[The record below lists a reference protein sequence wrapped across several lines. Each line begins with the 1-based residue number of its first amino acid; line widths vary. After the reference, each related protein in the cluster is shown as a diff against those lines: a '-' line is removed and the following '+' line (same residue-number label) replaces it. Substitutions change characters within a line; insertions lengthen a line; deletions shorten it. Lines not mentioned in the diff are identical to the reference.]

1 MKGQAWKVWRGTPT
15 TRRHFCSLN
24 GAKKVKICPWVSED
38 ELCAT
43 VLFFCLNHD
52 QLVQFDQLY
61 PWTLKNSTPED
72 QMKRKKWKILRG
84 PSAKKKI
91 KTPRPKSHPKKSS
104 RPITNTSN
112 PRFRDCVKFSE
123 THVSQGTILYH
134 RYPFASIVA
143 FPCRLLA
150 LNLPVSYF
158 SSQCLACDKHGPA
171 ILSWLFSVNLYH
183 LCYLDDCPV
192 FESPTV
198 QTLDK

>member
-1 MKGQAWKVWRGTPT
+1 MNCAPLSCFSVSINWSSSISCTRELWKIRLQKT
-15 TRRHFCSLN
+15 
-24 GAKKVKICPWVSED
+24 
-38 ELCAT
+38 
-43 VLFFCLNHD
+43 
-52 QLVQFDQLY
+52 
-61 PWTLKNSTPED
+61 
-72 QMKRKKWKILRG
+72 KWKE
-84 PSAKKKI
+84 
-91 KTPRPKSHPKKSS
+91 KTEKSSEALRPKKNHNSETQKSPEKEFKTHHKHFKSEIS
-104 RPITNTSN
+104 RLGKI
-112 PRFRDCVKFSE
+112 FRDPL
-123 THVSQGTILYH
+123 SQGTILY
-134 RYPFASIVA
+134 RLYPFAEIVA

>member
-1 MKGQAWKVWRGTPT
+1 MRHCLIFLSQSTGPVRLAGPVNSEKFDS
-15 TRRHFCSLN
+15 RRPS
-24 GAKKVKICPWVSED
+24 GKKK
-38 ELCAT
+38 
-43 VLFFCLNHD
+43 
-52 QLVQFDQLY
+52 
-61 PWTLKNSTPED
+61 LKNPPRPFG
-72 QMKRKKWKILRG
+72 Q
-84 PSAKKKI
+84 KKI

-171 ILSWLFSVNLYH
+171 ILS
-183 LCYLDDCPV
+183 
-192 FESPTV
+192 
-198 QTLDK
+198 

>member
-1 MKGQAWKVWRGTPT
+1 MNCAPLSCFSVSINWSSSISCTRELWKIRLQKT
-15 TRRHFCSLN
+15 
-24 GAKKVKICPWVSED
+24 
-38 ELCAT
+38 
-43 VLFFCLNHD
+43 
-52 QLVQFDQLY
+52 
-61 PWTLKNSTPED
+61 
-72 QMKRKKWKILRG
+72 KWKE
-84 PSAKKKI
+84 KI
-91 KTPRPKSHPKKSS
+91 EKSSEALRPKKNHNSETQKSPEKEFKTHHKHFKSEIS
-104 RPITNTSN
+104 RLGKI
-112 PRFRDCVKFSE
+112 FRDPL
-123 THVSQGTILYH
+123 SQGTILY
-134 RYPFASIVA
+134 RLYPFAEIVA

>member
-1 MKGQAWKVWRGTPT
+1 MNCAPLSCFSVSINWSSSISCTRELWKIRLQKT
-15 TRRHFCSLN
+15 
-24 GAKKVKICPWVSED
+24 
-38 ELCAT
+38 
-43 VLFFCLNHD
+43 
-52 QLVQFDQLY
+52 
-61 PWTLKNSTPED
+61 
-72 QMKRKKWKILRG
+72 KWKE
-84 PSAKKKI
+84 
-91 KTPRPKSHPKKSS
+91 KTEKSSEALRPKKNQNSETQKSPEKEFKTHHKHFKSEIS
-104 RPITNTSN
+104 RLGKI
-112 PRFRDCVKFSE
+112 FRDPL
-123 THVSQGTILYH
+123 SQGTILY
-134 RYPFASIVA
+134 RLYPFAEIVA

>member
-1 MKGQAWKVWRGTPT
+1 MMNCAPLSCVSVSINWSSSISCTRELWKIRLQKTKWKEKTEKSSEALRP
-15 TRRHFCSLN
+15 
-24 GAKKVKICPWVSED
+24 KKV
-38 ELCAT
+38 
-43 VLFFCLNHD
+43 
-52 QLVQFDQLY
+52 
-61 PWTLKNSTPED
+61 
-72 QMKRKKWKILRG
+72 
-84 PSAKKKI
+84 

-112 PRFRDCVKFSE
+112 PRFRDWVKFCE
-123 THVSQGTILYH
+123 THVSRGTILN
-134 RYPFASIVA
+134 RLYPFAAIVA

-183 LCYLDDCPV
+183 LCYLDDCSV

>member
-1 MKGQAWKVWRGTPT
+1 
-15 TRRHFCSLN
+15 
-24 GAKKVKICPWVSED
+24 
-38 ELCAT
+38 
-43 VLFFCLNHD
+43 
-52 QLVQFDQLY
+52 
-61 PWTLKNSTPED
+61 
-72 QMKRKKWKILRG
+72 MKRKNWKILRG

-112 PRFRDCVKFSE
+112 PRFRDWVKFSE
-123 THVSQGTILYH
+123 THVSRGTILY
-134 RYPFASIVA
+134 RLYPFASIVA

-150 LNLPVSYF
+150 LSLPVSYF

-198 QTLDK
+198 QTLDKWLSYVVHLSLSFKWRYSRYDRRSGNCNLSNCKL